1 MCFCARLGSIH
12 RVACVG
18 GLPTGRA
25 PRCRGRDHL
34 LCRALPPRR
43 SCCTRLHAAR
53 WSPRPQPILIA
64 KRSTSSGAE
73 GQGGGR
79 TAGPTPLT
87 PVFSGLLCRWPGVE
101 RVTNEQ
107 EPHRPVPGS
116 VLGKVMPG
124 LEECRQCHDG
134 RGEPDD
140 LPDAQ
145 DPRRRAR
152 RRGHETGDGNGQPD
166 QPHPEA
172 PDGDPPAS
180 VALLQFRRAL
190 HASHCPTFE
199 RARSLVVG
207 TGLHQRCL
215 FRPYEAPGDPGE
227 TNRSLPRFQG

>member
-101 RVTNEQ
+101 RVTGEQ

-124 LEECRQCHDG
+124 LEDAVSVTTAAASQTISPTPRTHGVEPSDVATRPATATANPTNPTRRPQTAILQRPLPCCNS
-134 RGEPDD
+134 GEPSM
-140 LPDAQ
+140 PAIVHV
-145 DPRRRAR
+145 RAR
-152 RRGHETGDGNGQPD
+152 PVTGSRN
-166 QPHPEA
+166 
-172 PDGDPPAS
+172 
-180 VALLQFRRAL
+180 
-190 HASHCPTFE
+190 
-199 RARSLVVG
+199 RSPSAMPV
-207 TGLHQRCL
+207 
-215 FRPYEAPGDPGE
+215 RPYEAPRDPGE